1 MTLDSSAIVAVI
13 CREPG
18 YEELLRKMAT
28 SRVVVIGAPTV
39 AECQLVLSI
48 KLGRGSGAD
57 AGAIVDQFLGEVQ
70 ALIVPFGRDHIS
82 SFYGAFHRF
91 GKGRHPARLNM
102 GDCFT
107 YATAKVAG
115 MPLLFTGGDFALTD
129 LKCA

>member
-18 YEELLRKMAT
+18 YEELLRKMTIA
-28 SRVVVIGAPTV
+28 RVVMIGAPTV

-48 KLGRGSGAD
+48 KLGRDG
-57 AGAIVDQFLGEVQ
+57 GAIVDQFLNELR
-70 ALIVPFGRDHIS
+70 ALIVPFGHDHIT
-82 SFYGAFHRF
+82 SFYEAFIRF

-115 MPLLFTGGDFALTD
+115 MPVLFTGGDFTLTD
-129 LKCA
+129 LKAA